1 MFFWVVWSGPELIN
15 LFEYAETRRNNIEI
29 HYTCCAKGID
39 VHYLLKRSRRK
50 HGLYYVSTQCIPQLS
65 CTNNPLI
72 SFPLSFKSGVIILA
86 FMPYNKFV
94 WGRLLFSLSLP
105 SLMQHSNIVMEHCV
119 KKDKEPALGLY
130 DNGTKAWPKDT
141 QDTDSD

>member
-39 VHYLLKRSRRK
+39 VHYLLERSRRK

-86 FMPYNKFV
+86 FMPYNKI
-94 WGRLLFSLSLP
+94 RLGTTSIFSVP
-105 SLMQHSNIVMEHCV
+105 SLITGAAGQCLSTLFTEHCV
-119 KKDKEPALGLY
+119 NIKTCY
-130 DNGTKAWPKDT
+130 
-141 QDTDSD
+141 